1 MLNIIVSLLNNAAVV
16 LAIVV
21 AMGLILDKRSGSD
34 VISGTIKTLLGYLVL
49 SAGSGLICTALSS
62 FSGIFTA
69 AFGLT
74 GFVAEDNALVAAVQT
89 VLGFETSM
97 IMVLAFVINL
107 LIARF
112 TKWKYVFL
120 TGHMMFSMAGTMAIV
135 LHQMGIT
142 GWTAVAIGAVVQ
154 GICQVLFPALAQPHI
169 RELTGQD
176 NVAYGF
182 WGSSATWVAGCIGG
196 LVGNK
201 EKSAEE
207 IKVPEKFGFLKDM
220 SVLMGIVMIV
230 VYVVVFAIAGKDI
243 VSAYSGGSNTIIYAA
258 EQGLQ
263 FVAGTL
269 ILLQGVRMF
278 LGELIPAFRGISTRL
293 IPGARPALDVPFIYS
308 YGPVSTTLGFLTSMC
323 GGILATVVS
332 SFLGTTILPSVIGL
346 YFMGGAAGVFGNK
359 KGGLRG
365 CLVAGFVLG
374 FTFSIIPVLCY
385 NLVDLSIYGISGLW
399 FASTDSIIV
408 LVIMRLVGKV
418 FGL

>member
-1 MLNIIVSLLNNAAVV
+1 MLDIIVGLLDNAAVV

-21 AMGLILDKRSGSD
+21 ALGLILDKRSGSD
-34 VISGTIKTLLGYLVL
+34 VVAGTIKTLLGYLVL
-49 SAGSGLICTALSS
+49 SAGSGIICGALSS
-62 FSGIFTA
+62 FSGVFTE

-97 IMVLAFVINL
+97 IMVLSFVLNL
-107 LIARF
+107 VIARF

-142 GWTAVAIGAVVQ
+142 GWTAVAIGATVQ

-169 RELTGQD
+169 KELTGQD

-196 LVGNK
+196 LVGDK
-201 EKSAEE
+201 EKSAED
-207 IKVPEKFGFLKDM
+207 IKVPEKLGFLKDM
-220 SVLMGIVMIV
+220 SVLMGVVMVV
-230 VYVVVFAIAGKDI
+230 VYLVTFLYAGNGV
-243 VSAYSGGSNTIIYAA
+243 VSAYSGGQNLVIYAVDQA
-258 EQGLQ
+258 LQ

-278 LGELIPAFRGISTRL
+278 LGEIIPAFRGISTRL

-308 YGPVSTTLGFLTSMC
+308 YGPVSTTLGFLMAMI
-323 GGILATVVS
+323 GGVLATVVS
-332 SFLGTTILPSVIGL
+332 SFMGATILPSVIGL

-365 CLVAGFVLG
+365 CLVAGLVLG
-374 FTFSIIPVLCY
+374 FSFSIIPVLFY
-385 NLVDLSIYGISGLW
+385 NLVDLSVYGISGLW
-399 FASTDSIIV
+399 FASTDSI
-408 LVIMRLVGKV
+408 LVMVAMRLVGKV

>member
-1 MLNIIVSLLNNAAVV
+1 MLDIIVSLLNNAAVV

-21 AMGLILDKRSGSD
+21 ALGLILDKRSGSD
-34 VISGTIKTLLGYLVL
+34 VVAGTIKTLLGYLVL
-49 SAGSGLICTALSS
+49 SAGSSLICTALSS
-62 FSGIFTA
+62 FSSVFTE
-69 AFGLT
+69 AFGLV

-107 LIARF
+107 IIARV

-142 GWTAVAIGAVVQ
+142 GWTAVAIGSVVQ

-176 NVAYGF
+176 SVAYGF

-196 LVGNK
+196 LLGNK
-201 EKSAEE
+201 EKSAED
-207 IKVPEKFGFLKDM
+207 IKVPEKLSFLKDM
-220 SVLMGIVMIV
+220 SVLMGVVMVV
-230 VYVVVFAIAGKDI
+230 VYLVVFLVAGNDI
-243 VSAYSGGSNTIIYAA
+243 VSVYSGGKNIAIFAIDQA
-258 EQGLQ
+258 LQ

-278 LGELIPAFRGISTRL
+278 LGELVPAFRGISTKL

-308 YGPVSTTLGFLTSMC
+308 YGPVSTTLGFLTAMV
-323 GGILATVVS
+323 GGILATFVS
-332 SFLGTTILPSVIGL
+332 SFTGATILPSVIGL

-365 CLVAGFVLG
+365 CLIAGFVLG
-374 FTFSIIPVLCY
+374 FMFSIIPVIFY
-385 NLVDLSIYGISGLW
+385 NIVDLSVYGISGLW

-408 LVIMRLVGKV
+408 MVIMRLIGKV